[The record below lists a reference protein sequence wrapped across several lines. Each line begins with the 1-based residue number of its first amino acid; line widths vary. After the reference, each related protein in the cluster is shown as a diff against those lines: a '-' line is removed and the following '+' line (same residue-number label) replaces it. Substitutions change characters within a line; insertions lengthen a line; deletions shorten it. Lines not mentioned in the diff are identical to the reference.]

1 VTIPSGTK
9 LGRYEVRSKIGAGG
23 MGEVYLAEDT
33 RLHRKVALK
42 LLPADLASNQ
52 DRMRRFEQEAQAA
65 AALNHPNIATIHEIG
80 ESDGVNFIAMELID
94 GFTLRE
100 KIHQERTEL
109 RKLLR
114 FLQHAAEGLAKAHA
128 AGIVHRDLKPDNIM
142 ITRDGHAKILDFG
155 LAKLI
160 EQPPLPGSDSSEAA
174 TAVMPQHSTPGVIMG
189 TVGYMSPEQAQGKTN
204 EIDQRSDVFSFGCIL
219 FEAATGKKPFAGDSV
234 VKSLHMVI
242 YEPTPPIAELNPF
255 APADLQR
262 IVRRCLA
269 KDPDERY
276 QSIKEVAIELKELRR
291 ELQGAGIETTV
302 ARPTRSESTT
312 STGGEGTRSQSL
324 SPTTDTPTFS
334 TKASSAEYVAI
345 GIKRHKLATA
355 IVAGLV
361 LLAVVAGIIG
371 INAYLRARNTEVA
384 IKSIAVMPFVN
395 DNGNADGEY
404 LSDGMTET
412 LIGSLSQLPN
422 LSVKARSTVFRYK
435 GKGTDAK
442 TIGTELNVQAILNGH
457 VMQRGDQ
464 LTLSVELVEVATENV
479 IWSQQYNRRL
489 FDAQAVQGE
498 IAQEVSAK
506 LRLKLAGD
514 RAPETKNQKV
524 SPAAY
529 QAYLK
534 GRYYYNQDTEESLK
548 KAIEEFNQALGLE
561 PNYAQAYAGLASVY
575 TEMSSVSLPPS
586 EAMPKAKQAALKAL
600 ALDGSLAYAHRALAE
615 IHWWSDWDF
624 PAAEQEFKRAIE
636 LDPNEPNNFA
646 IYAVFVARTLG
657 RFDEGI
663 AMANRALQLDS
674 LSVVVHYHVAA
685 VFYSARQPD
694 RAAAE
699 ANQMHEL
706 DRNSFLA
713 HRYLGL
719 AYLLKGQNEQ
729 AIAELQKTVDP
740 QSGFGLDLLG
750 CAYGI
755 AGRKSEALKTLAE
768 LQALAGR
775 KYIPPHSFAYIY
787 AGLGDKER
795 AFEWLEKGYTGRDD
809 SLTKLKTDP
818 LFDSLRSDPRYTDLM
833 RRVGFPQ

>member
-1 VTIPSGTK
+1 
-9 LGRYEVRSKIGAGG
+9 
-23 MGEVYLAEDT
+23 MLA
-33 RLHRKVALK
+33 V
-42 LLPADLASNQ
+42 
-52 DRMRRFEQEAQAA
+52 
-65 AALNHPNIATIHEIG
+65 
-80 ESDGVNFIAMELID
+80 
-94 GFTLRE
+94 
-100 KIHQERTEL
+100 
-109 RKLLR
+109 
-114 FLQHAAEGLAKAHA
+114 A
-128 AGIVHRDLKPDNIM
+128 AGVI
-142 ITRDGHAKILDFG
+142 G
-155 LAKLI
+155 L
-160 EQPPLPGSDSSEAA
+160 G
-174 TAVMPQHSTPGVIMG
+174 
-189 TVGYMSPEQAQGKTN
+189 
-204 EIDQRSDVFSFGCIL
+204 
-219 FEAATGKKPFAGDSV
+219 
-234 VKSLHMVI
+234 
-242 YEPTPPIAELNPF
+242 
-255 APADLQR
+255 
-262 IVRRCLA
+262 
-269 KDPDERY
+269 
-276 QSIKEVAIELKELRR
+276 
-291 ELQGAGIETTV
+291 
-302 ARPTRSESTT
+302 
-312 STGGEGTRSQSL
+312 
-324 SPTTDTPTFS
+324 
-334 TKASSAEYVAI
+334 
-345 GIKRHKLATA
+345 
-355 IVAGLV
+355 
-361 LLAVVAGIIG
+361 
-371 INAYLRARNTEVA
+371 AYLRARNTEVA

-395 DNGNADGEY
+395 DNGNAEVEY

-442 TIGTELNVQAILNGH
+442 TIGKELNVQAVLNGH

-489 FDAQAVQGE
+489 SDAQAVQGE

-506 LRLKLAGD
+506 LRLKLAGEG
-514 RAPETKNQKV
+514 APETKNQKV
-524 SPAAY
+524 SPEAY
-529 QAYLK
+529 QACLK
-534 GRYYYNQDTEESLK
+534 GRYYYNQDTEESLN

-561 PNYAQAYAGLASVY
+561 PNYAQAFAGLASVY
-575 TEMSSVSLPPS
+575 TEMSSVYLPPS

-600 ALDGSLAYAHRALAE
+600 ALDGSLAYAHRALGE

-636 LDPNEPNNFA
+636 LDPNEPKNLA
-646 IYAVFVARTLG
+646 LYAVFLARTLG

-674 LSVVVHYHVAA
+674 LSVDVHYHVAA

-719 AYLLKGQNEQ
+719 AYLFKGQNEQ

-809 SLTKLKTDP
+809 SLTRLKTEP